1 MEVEIDK
8 GQTVSLGC
16 SMIFTDQV
24 FPPLSYVWRID
35 GTFDTLSSDPT
46 YVVTPDSDVSYQ
58 CVASATNLKDR
69 TVRARGTIMITVRGT
84 LLTMV

>member
-8 GQTVSLGC
+8 GQTVSLDC
-16 SMIFTDQV
+16 SMIFTNQV
-24 FPPLSYVWRID
+24 FPPLSYVWRIE
-35 GTFDTLSSDPT
+35 GTFDTLSSDAT

-58 CVASATNLKDR
+58 CVASANDLKSR
-69 TVRARGTIMITVRGT
+69 PTRARGIIMITVRGT